1 MRIREVVI
9 LSILALLVFSIYSNI
24 LGGPFVFDDEHNILD
39 NSHIRIT
46 ELSWESVKEA
56 ALEGPCS
63 NRPVAKTSFALNY
76 YFHQYDV
83 FGYHLVNILIHIATG
98 ILLYFF
104 VKTTLSLPLLASRYG
119 PPGWIALFTAL
130 IWLVHP
136 IQTQSVAYVVQRM
149 NSMAAMFYILSFLL
163 YVKARLAEAK
173 KVRWALFAGCALSGV
188 LAVGSKEIAATLPF
202 FFILFE
208 WYFFQDLSRDWLKR
222 HAFFFAGM
230 LILFALVAFVYLGAD
245 PLGRI
250 LAGYETRDFTLI
262 QRVLTESQVVIFYIS
277 LLLFPHPSRLN
288 LTHDFSLSYS
298 LIDPITT
305 LLSFGAIL
313 GLIGLAFYLA
323 KKERLISFC
332 ILWFFGNLVIESSV
346 IGLEIIFEHRNYLP
360 SMFVSLMAV
369 TLVYRLIKSK
379 RVTIAA
385 LCAIVTVFFV
395 WTYQRNNVWGDEVT
409 LWTDCAK
416 KSPKIVRP
424 HNNLGN
430 ALVDQE
436 RFDEAM
442 HHFSEA
448 LKIEP
453 DFANVHYNMGSAL
466 NRQGKYREAIS
477 HYSEAIK
484 IDPEYEE
491 AHFNLGNVLAR
502 QGRLE
507 EAMAHFSEA
516 LKIKPDYAEAH
527 FNLGNALTR
536 LGQPEE
542 AIDHFIEALKIRPE
556 YAEAHYDLGI
566 TFARQGRL
574 EEAIDHFSEAIKINP
589 EYVEAHF
596 NLGNALARQGMFEE
610 ARDHFSEAL
619 KIEPNHMAARR
630 GVEAVLR
637 ILGTDE

>member
-83 FGYHLVNILIHIATG
+83 FGYHLVNVLIHIATG

-104 VKTTLSLPLLASRYG
+104 VKTVLSLPLLASRYG
-119 PPGWIALFTAL
+119 SPGWIALFTAL

-202 FFILFE
+202 FILLFE

-230 LILFALVAFVYLGAD
+230 LILFALAAFVYLGAD

-262 QRVLTESQVVIFYIS
+262 QRMLTEFRVVIFYIS
-277 LLLFPHPSRLN
+277 LLLFPHPSRLS
-288 LTHDFSLSYS
+288 LLHDFPLSHSL
-298 LIDPITT
+298 LDPMTT

-313 GLIGLAFYLA
+313 GFIGLALYLA
-323 KKERLISFC
+323 KRERLISFC

-360 SMFVSLMAV
+360 SMFVGLMAV

-379 RVTIAA
+379 LVRVAV
-385 LCAIVTVFFV
+385 LCALPLIFSV
-395 WTYQRNNVWGDEVT
+395 WTYERNNVWANEVT
-409 LWTDCAK
+409 LWKDCVEKA
-416 KSPKIVRP
+416 PGDART
-424 HNNLGN
+424 HNNLGRILAFQGKFEKAMN
-430 ALVDQE
+430 HFDKALAIDPYDAKVYCNIGSAFVLQE
-436 RFDEAM
+436 EFEPAIKP
-442 HHFSEA
+442 FSKA
-448 LKIEP
+448 LQIDPNLAK
-453 DFANVHYNMGSAL
+453 AHYNLGFAL
-466 NRQGKYREAIS
+466 ES
-477 HYSEAIK
+477 
-484 IDPEYEE
+484 
-491 AHFNLGNVLAR
+491 
-502 QGRLE
+502 LE
-507 EAMAHFSEA
+507 
-516 LKIKPDYAEAH
+516 
-527 FNLGNALTR
+527 
-536 LGQPEE
+536 
-542 AIDHFIEALKIRPE
+542 
-556 YAEAHYDLGI
+556 
-566 TFARQGRL
+566 RL
-574 EEAIDHFSEAIKINP
+574 EEAIDHYSVALEITPEDSETHN
-589 EYVEAHF
+589 
-596 NLGNALARQGMFEE
+596 NLGIALLRQGKLEK
-610 ARDHFSEAL
+610 AKNHFSKAVGIDPDN
-619 KIEPNHMAARR
+619 KVARKNLNLVSR
-630 GVEAVLR
+630 KMDKPGGASSIAVKPFQPQ
-637 ILGTDE
+637 TSKE